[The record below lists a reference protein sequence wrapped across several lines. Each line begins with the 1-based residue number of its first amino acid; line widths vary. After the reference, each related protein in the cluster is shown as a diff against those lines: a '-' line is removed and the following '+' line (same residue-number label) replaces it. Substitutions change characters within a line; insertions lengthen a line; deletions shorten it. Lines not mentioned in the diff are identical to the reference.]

1 MKNAAKDSCN
11 ETLSTNPQLVLC
23 DQKGIINLTQIINDC
38 KIDYNGTLTDIWPE
52 FYLNSVKGQCKF
64 ILLNDQSFSDPDVS
78 LVFQHVFT
86 LCTMEVSMQKYIE
99 YRESFKEKE
108 DEVTAQT
115 KIYLLNLQTIIP
127 TFLNAFEATKEMF
140 DKNNLREKLNEKRDD
155 YRQNNTLDQDSY

>member
-1 MKNAAKDSCN
+1 MKWLWLLCLPGVAEALTMPSQNDMNLPKGPLDSLSRARGVSCKD
-11 ETLSTNPQLVLC
+11 
-23 DQKGIINLTQIINDC
+23 
-38 KIDYNGTLTDIWPE
+38 
-52 FYLNSVKGQCKF
+52 

-108 DEVTAQT
+108 DEITTQT
-115 KIYLLNLQTIIP
+115 KTYLRNLQKILP
-127 TFLNAFEATKEMF
+127 TFLNAFEVTKEMF
-140 DKNNLREKLNEKRDD
+140 DKNNLREKLNEKIDD

>member
-1 MKNAAKDSCN
+1 MKWLWLVCLPGVLWAEPLTMPSQNDMNLPKGPLENLSRARGASCKD
-11 ETLSTNPQLVLC
+11 
-23 DQKGIINLTQIINDC
+23 
-38 KIDYNGTLTDIWPE
+38 
-52 FYLNSVKGQCKF
+52 

-115 KIYLLNLQTIIP
+115 KMYLLNLQTIIP

>member
-1 MKNAAKDSCN
+1 MKW
-11 ETLSTNPQLVLC
+11 LWVLC
-23 DQKGIINLTQIINDC
+23 LPGVLWAEPLTMPSENDMKLPKGPLDNLSQ
-38 KIDYNGTLTDIWPE
+38 
-52 FYLNSVKGQCKF
+52 VKGVSCRD

-99 YRESFKEKE
+99 YRQSFKEKD

-115 KIYLLNLQTIIP
+115 KRELLRLQKILP
-127 TFLNAFEATKEMF
+127 TFLNAFKITEEMF
-140 DKNNLREKLNEKRDD
+140 NKNNLREKLNEKLSE

>member
-1 MKNAAKDSCN
+1 MKWLWLLCLPGMAEALTMPSQNDMNLPKGPLDDLSRTKSVSCR
-11 ETLSTNPQLVLC
+11 
-23 DQKGIINLTQIINDC
+23 D
-38 KIDYNGTLTDIWPE
+38 
-52 FYLNSVKGQCKF
+52 

-86 LCTMEVSMQKYIE
+86 LCTMELSMQKYIE

-115 KIYLLNLQTIIP
+115 KKDLLRLQKVLP
-127 TFLNAFEATKEMF
+127 TFLNAFQITEEMF
-140 DKNNLREKLNEKRDD
+140 SKNNLREKLNDKIDD